1 MTWVIAHR
9 GASRDCPENTLAAF
23 DEALRQGCDAIELD
37 VQLSR
42 DGTPMVYHDKTLA
55 RAGGGRQRLS
65 RLSAGELGQL
75 DAGARSGEGFRGQ
88 RIPTLEQVLKR
99 YAKRTRLLVELKTR
113 EGARGRARHVELARR
128 AATLVSS
135 LQLEKRVLM
144 LSFDGKQLATCAEV
158 APAIGRVL
166 NLKPPPLLEPELR
179 QALADLFALSV
190 DVRTLTPGF
199 AAAVRLAGG
208 SLLAFTCNTAR
219 RVAQALDAGAIGVIS
234 DRPGWLA
241 REMQRRG
248 ART

>member
-1 MTWVIAHR
+1 M
-9 GASRDCPENTLAAF
+9 
-23 DEALRQGCDAIELD
+23 
-37 VQLSR
+37 
-42 DGTPMVYHDKTLA
+42 
-55 RAGGGRQRLS
+55 
-65 RLSAGELGQL
+65 
-75 DAGARSGEGFRGQ
+75 
-88 RIPTLEQVLKR
+88 
-99 YAKRTRLLVELKTR
+99 
-113 EGARGRARHVELARR
+113 
-128 AATLVSS
+128 
-135 LQLEKRVLM
+135 
-144 LSFDGKQLATCAEV
+144 
-158 APAIGRVL
+158 L
-166 NLKPPPLLEPELR
+166 NLKPPPLLERGLK